1 MHRHFPDKSD
11 SLCRHQRKGK
21 STRQLSLL
29 LWMVSLTALAAPPE
43 DVVKSCL
50 FSTARNGVSRTEIEA
65 GSFHLQDDYQPG
77 YQAEYLLYGGVEIG
91 SAHSRRGDALL
102 YRGRL
107 YPLRRAAK
115 LPQTRSRERPAIQ
128 VALAEWSWIQKKGK
142 QYLCVSDQFDGI
154 GRSGSFQKA
163 RFGYLLET
171 WRHGTLY
178 FFDGLVD

>member
-1 MHRHFPDKSD
+1 M
-11 SLCRHQRKGK
+11 
-21 STRQLSLL
+21 RQLSLV
-29 LWMVSLTALAAPPE
+29 LWMVSLTALATPPE

-50 FSTARNGVSRTEIEA
+50 SSTARNGVSRTAIEGGA
-65 GSFHLQDDYQPG
+65 LYLQDDYRSG
-77 YQAEYLLYGGVEIG
+77 YQAEYFLYGGMEIG
-91 SAHSRRGDALL
+91 SAQSRRGDALL

-107 YPLRRAAK
+107 YPLRRAVK

-128 VALAEWSWIQKKGK
+128 VALAEWSLIREKGK
-142 QYLCVSDQFDGI
+142 QYLCVSDQFEGI

>member
-1 MHRHFPDKSD
+1 MHRHFPDKPD
-11 SLCRHQRKGK
+11 SFWRHQRKGK
-21 STRQLSLL
+21 SMRQLSLV

-50 FSTARNGVSRTEIEA
+50 SSTARNGVSRTAIEA

-91 SAHSRRGDALL
+91 SAHSQRGDALL

-128 VALAEWSWIQKKGK
+128 VALAEWSWIPEKGK
-142 QYLCVSDQFDGI
+142 QY
-154 GRSGSFQKA
+154 R
-163 RFGYLLET
+163 
-171 WRHGTLY
+171 
-178 FFDGLVD
+178 